1 MSRHEYFGEL
11 SAAASIGQA
20 SGAELAELQQHLR
33 ECPDCRQSYSDFFK
47 LNAHQYA
54 TSTREQELGHDE
66 AVGLIDSALFRERF
80 LKKAE
85 AEGIVISSGTGASQI
100 PDPDTRS
107 PWTKRWRPNLLIPV
121 AASILF
127 ACAAVTGYH
136 LGTRT
141 ARKAPVP
148 EGARVAPIETPGPV
162 KAVDHGREEVTA
174 QLQEEN
180 RKLTLDI
187 EAMKVGLAIT
197 SNNAAQLE
205 GRMAASEKER
215 WSLVAGQK
223 DHDATIADLQ
233 ARLNQAQVTL
243 AGIRTDLEKAQTDKE
258 AISVADQV
266 NIKQLSEQLAEK
278 SSQLERERELLGVG
292 RDIRDLM
299 AARNLHIADVF
310 DTDPNSKTRRVFGRI
325 FYTEGK
331 SLLFYAYDLNDRRV
345 ENAGYQYRVWGKR
358 EGLGQP
364 SRSLGIFFSDDKSQR
379 RWVFKYNDPKVL
391 SEIDSVFVTLEP
403 PNGNPAKPQGEKL
416 MYAYVRGQANH
427 P

>member
-1 MSRHEYFGEL
+1 
-11 SAAASIGQA
+11 
-20 SGAELAELQQHLR
+20 
-33 ECPDCRQSYSDFFK
+33 
-47 LNAHQYA
+47 
-54 TSTREQELGHDE
+54 
-66 AVGLIDSALFRERF
+66 
-80 LKKAE
+80 
-85 AEGIVISSGTGASQI
+85 
-100 PDPDTRS
+100 
-107 PWTKRWRPNLLIPV
+107 
-121 AASILF
+121 
-127 ACAAVTGYH
+127 
-136 LGTRT
+136 
-141 ARKAPVP
+141 
-148 EGARVAPIETPGPV
+148 
-162 KAVDHGREEVTA
+162 
-174 QLQEEN
+174 
-180 RKLTLDI
+180 
-187 EAMKVGLAIT
+187 
-197 SNNAAQLE
+197 
-205 GRMAASEKER
+205 
-215 WSLVAGQK
+215 
-223 DHDATIADLQ
+223 
-233 ARLNQAQVTL
+233 
-243 AGIRTDLEKAQTDKE
+243 LEKAQTDKE

-278 SSQLERERELLGVG
+278 SSQLDRERELLGAG

-416 MYAYVRGQANH
+416 MYAYLRGQANH